1 MSTPLQERALEL
13 ALEGLSEF
21 EIYETMKHEYS
32 AGRHVILNAAQYA
45 LQGVRD
51 KEALPES
58 KPTLDLDAAIN
69 KRAVRKTMIMLKVN
83 YKEAGEDAVTDC
95 LTNLQHYCMAKGI
108 DYLACEERAQRHF
121 TAEITGE
128 ES

>member
-1 MSTPLQERALEL
+1 MSTPLQERALDM
-13 ALEGLSEF
+13 AIEGFGHE
-21 EIYETMKHEYS
+21 EITQRLVEQGHDS
-32 AGRHVILNAAQYA
+32 AQSMAAAQYA

-51 KEALPES
+51 KDALPES